1 MQGGEF
7 VLRLADGLQQPD
19 ETLKTY
25 VVTPQLERN
34 FDEALQLIKDAL
46 QKQSSRACYLNG
58 SFGSGKSHFM
68 AVLHLLLQGNLT
80 ARGIPELAGT
90 VAKHNTWTAG
100 KKFLLVPYY
109 LIGARSLQS
118 ALLGGYAD
126 YIRQKHPEAP
136 PAPIYRTEALFADA
150 KAMRTRLGDA
160 AFFGELNKGRGTAS
174 APGKWGKLSGGW
186 DATRFER
193 TLSAAPQSEDWRR
206 LVSDLV
212 KSFFT
217 SAQASSEFI
226 DLPDGLSV
234 ISHHAKDLGYDGVI
248 LFLDE
253 LILWLASHAADPKF
267 VAQEGQQLV
276 LLVESGRADRPVP
289 LVSFIAKQR
298 DLTELV
304 RDQVTGAQLGQFTE
318 MLRHF
323 EARFANIRLQ
333 DSNLP
338 VIAEKRL
345 LKAKDDAARAAID
358 AAFDQTSSVQQS
370 ILDTLMGQDGNREMF
385 RKLYPF
391 SPVLVDTLVVLS
403 FALQRERTALK
414 VMLQILVEQKNR
426 LELGKIVPVGDIFD
440 VVAEGT
446 DAVSEVVRRDFDR
459 AKRLYEQK
467 LRPVLEEQHKLRADQ
482 LDALPPTDPKAEAF
496 RADARIIKTLLLAA
510 LAPQVSAFKD
520 LNAQRLVALNHGTYR
535 SPIQGLE
542 QNIVID
548 KCRRWGAATG
558 IIKLDGSSDNPRISL
573 QLTDVDT
580 DRIIEQAS
588 AEDND
593 GNRRRKI
600 RELLFAQFGLGT
612 ESAQALFTKYR
623 FRWRGT
629 DRECEMQF
637 GNIRELTD
645 DVLKNQTDEW
655 RVVIDFPFDPE
666 NRPPRDDLAR
676 LQKFRN
682 DYEEGSRTIGW
693 VPSFLSQE
701 ALRELGRFVIL
712 EHVLTG
718 ERFNQYAG
726 HLSLPDRASA
736 KGLLETQRNQLRD
749 KLIIHLQAVYG
760 ISSGLPGSI
769 DPALKLE
776 PSDQFQ
782 CLDETGEI
790 QPPVAANFKQALE
803 SLLDQS
809 LKKQFP
815 AHPLFDNEV
824 VLRPAVLGRVL
835 EEVVRAI
842 QDPNGRIIV
851 EQNKRKELRQIAN
864 PLKLGEMTTE
874 SAFVLHHH
882 WKDHFYR
889 KEAEHGGPMSAKR
902 LREWIDEP
910 ERMGL
915 PKEVQHL
922 LIMVFAAHAQFSF
935 YLHGQVYQAEVG
947 DLPDDLELKTQR
959 LPAEADWLEA
969 VRRSAP
975 IFGLAPR
982 PLLNAP
988 NVASFAAEIRTLAEK
1003 DKQASEQLVG
1013 KLADLERRLGIAKPC
1028 DRSRTAQSTKKLLAA
1043 LLSADGAGVIEA
1055 LARATIETSEP
1066 AMGTSRSSA
1075 AKQADEIGRIQWKL
1089 LQTISQLQDHRK
1101 TEAALVWSD
1110 FKAAV
1115 EKDEY
1120 VTAIRDAITSAE
1132 NRAID
1137 LLAAAP
1143 PTPGPQPP
1151 VPGPG
1156 PQPPTPPTPPAPPI
1170 PVPGQPAKVRS
1181 IVASQLAVLNSD
1193 DSEVAAYYANNKAGY
1208 ERNRRLVEELK
1219 KLAWVF
1225 KHAGFIAR
1233 DQRAVLLRSTGC
1245 RSPLPPSR
1253 PRPFHC
1259 ANRALVTSGHSLDAA
1274 TAAGFRLRLG
1284 GGTLRSGCVS
1294 LGALLRPPLHFP
1306 RSPTADRSR
1315 VSAIADGLPNS
1326 PISDWPIPHSPTSAL
1341 KTGEPFD
1348 SLRRQRDETRLYCMA
1363 AAVASRMLRVA
1374 RLYARASVPPCTR
1387 PPPPGTFASRFSS
1400 REWPS
1405 PWPAN
1410 GNRGR

>member
-1 MQGGEF
+1 MSYIRDLFHLPDRVQGGEF
-7 VLRLADGLQQPD
+7 VLRLADGLEHPE

-34 FDEALQLIKDAL
+34 FDEALQLIKEAL
-46 QKQSSRACYLNG
+46 EKQSSRACYLNG

-68 AVLHLLLQGNLT
+68 AVLNLLLQQNLT
-80 ARGIPELAGT
+80 ARSIPELANV
-90 VAKHNTWTAG
+90 VARHNPWTSG

-118 ALLGGYAD
+118 ALLGGYAE

-136 PAPIYRTEALFADA
+136 PAPLYRADALFADA
-150 KAMRTRLGDA
+150 KAMRSRVGDE
-160 AFFGELNKGRGTAS
+160 AFFAELKKGRGSPS

-186 DATRFER
+186 DAARFER
-193 TLSAAPQSEDWRR
+193 AMAAPPQREEWRR

-212 KSFFT
+212 NTFFT
-217 SAQASSEFI
+217 AAQASSDFLA
-226 DLPDGLSV
+226 LPDGLSV

-276 LLVESGRADRPVP
+276 LLVESGRADCPVP
-289 LVSFIAKQR
+289 LISFIAKQR

-304 RDQVTGAQLGQFTE
+304 RDQVTGAELVRFTE
-318 MLRHF
+318 VLRHF

-338 VIAEKRL
+338 LIAEKRL
-345 LKAKDDAARAAID
+345 LKPKDDAARAAID
-358 AAFDQTSSVQQS
+358 AAFDQTTGVQQT
-370 ILDTLMGQDGNREMF
+370 ILDTLMGQDGDREMF

-414 VMLQILVEQKNR
+414 VMLQILVEQKDS
-426 LELGKIVPVGDIFD
+426 LEVGKIVPVGDIFD
-440 VVAEGT
+440 VIAEGT
-446 DAVSEVVRRDFDR
+446 DAVSETVRRDFDR

-467 LRPVLEEQHKLRADQ
+467 LRPVLEEHHKLRADQ
-482 LDALPPTDPKAEAF
+482 VDSLPPTDTKAEAF

-510 LAPQVSAFKD
+510 LSQVSAFKD

-558 IIKLDGSSDNPRISL
+558 IIKLDGSNDNPRISL

-600 RELLFAQFGLGT
+600 RELLFSQFGLAT
-612 ESAQALFTKYR
+612 DAAQALFTKYR

-629 DRECEMQF
+629 DRECELQF
-637 GNIRELTD
+637 GNILELAD
-645 DVLKNQTDEW
+645 DTLKNRTDEW
-655 RVVIDFPFDPE
+655 RIVIDFPFDPE

-676 LQKFRN
+676 LRKFRD
-682 DYEEGSRTIGW
+682 DYEEGSRTIAW

-701 ALRELGRFVIL
+701 ALRELGRLVVL
-712 EHVLTG
+712 EHILTG

-736 KGLLETQRNQLRD
+736 RGLLETQRNQLRD

-760 ISSGLPGSI
+760 ISSGLAASV
-769 DPALKLE
+769 DPALTLE
-776 PSDQFQ
+776 PSDQFH

-803 SLLDQS
+803 SLLDQA

-815 AHPLFDNEV
+815 AHPLFDNDV
-824 VLRPAVLGRVL
+824 VLRPAVLARVL

-851 EQNKRKELRQIAN
+851 EQGKRRELRQIAN
-864 PLKLGEMTTE
+864 PLKIGEMTTE
-874 SAFVLHHH
+874 SAFVLHHY

-889 KEAEHGGPMSAKR
+889 KEAEHGGPMTAKR

-915 PKEVQHL
+915 PKEVQNL
-922 LIMVFAAHAQFSF
+922 LILIFGAQAQFSF
-935 YLHGQVYQAEVG
+935 YFHGQVYQAGVG
-947 DLPDDLELKTQR
+947 DLPDELELRTQR
-959 LPAEADWLEA
+959 LPSETDWKEA
-969 VRRSAP
+969 VRRAGQ

-982 PLLNAP
+982 QLLNAP
-988 NVASFAAEIRTLAEK
+988 NVAAFAAEVRSAAEK
-1003 DKQASEQLVG
+1003 DKQWCEQLITR
-1013 KLADLERRLGIAKPC
+1013 LIDLERQLGIASLTA
-1028 DRSRTAQSTKKLLAA
+1028 RRRTTQATKQLIAAVLA
-1043 LLSADGAGVIEA
+1043 ADGAGVIEV
-1055 LARATIETSEP
+1055 LARSAIETSEP

-1075 AKQADEIGRIQWKL
+1075 GRQVDEIGRIRWKL
-1089 LQTISQLQDHRK
+1089 LQAIRQLQDQGN
-1101 TEAALVWSD
+1101 TEADRIWGD
-1110 FKAAV
+1110 FKGAV

-1120 VTAIRDAITSAE
+1120 VATICDAITTAE
-1132 NRAID
+1132 NRAIE
-1137 LLAAAP
+1137 LLAAVSS
-1143 PTPGPQPP
+1143 TPSA
-1151 VPGPG
+1151 
-1156 PQPPTPPTPPAPPI
+1156 PAPDPQFVQLAQTTPSTPI
-1170 PVPGQPAKVRS
+1170 PNAAISPKVRS
-1181 IVASQLAVLNSD
+1181 IVALQVAVLNSD
-1193 DSEVAAYYANNKAGY
+1193 DSEVALHYANNPEGY

-1219 KLAWVF
+1219 DLYRQSQVEGDSLPEGLPLERILEALEVHHIQPLGMGGPDE
-1225 KHAGFIAR
+1225 KHNMI
-1233 DQRAVLLRSTGC
+1233 V
-1245 RSPLPPSR
+1245 
-1253 PRPFHC
+1253 
-1259 ANRALVTSGHSLDAA
+1259 
-1274 TAAGFRLRLG
+1274 
-1284 GGTLRSGCVS
+1284 
-1294 LGALLRPPLHFP
+1294 
-1306 RSPTADRSR
+1306 
-1315 VSAIADGLPNS
+1315 VSATLHALIHADPNCK
-1326 PISDWPIPHSPTSAL
+1326 IDL
-1341 KTGEPFD
+1341 KAEEMLLFG
-1348 SLRRQRDETRLYCMA
+1348 A
-1363 AAVASRMLRVA
+1363 KLRVD
-1374 RLYARASVPPCTR
+1374 V
-1387 PPPPGTFASRFSS
+1387 
-1400 REWPS
+1400 
-1405 PWPAN
+1405 N
-1410 GNRGR
+1410 QNHQH